1 MAVER
6 NPLLMM
12 EPELQQEMPTSN
24 FDVRGETPSIEA
36 EMLEENI
43 VNFMPTED
51 GGVEVEFGE
60 MEEMMI
66 SGPMGSHFENLAE
79 YLEEEDLD
87 DIGNMVLDSYESD
100 KESREEWEQIF
111 ERGFDLL
118 GLKLEETTEPFDG
131 ACTAVHPLLIESV
144 VKFQSKAS
152 QELFPAGG
160 PVKSQIIGSST
171 IEREKQ
177 AQRVKNFMNYQ
188 LTEQMP
194 EYFEEQER
202 LLFHLPVMGSA
213 FKKIYYDQLLERP
226 VSELVPVDHFYVSYN
241 AKDLRTASRY
251 THLIFRSENDFRKDV
266 VSGMYRDVEL
276 SKPSAPDLPEMTQ
289 KMDEIMGITSGGMDL
304 EDPQYVLLEQHCYLD
319 LPEPYSDPDGI
330 AHPYI
335 VTIEE
340 KSKKVLCIRRNY
352 KEDDPKKEKKLH
364 FIHYKYVPGFGFYGL
379 GLIHFLGNL
388 TMTATTA
395 MRSLIDAG
403 QFANLPGGFKARGVR
418 LVGDNEP
425 IAPGEFKEVESTGID
440 LNKAIVT
447 LPYKEPSQ
455 TLMGMMQFVIGA
467 GQKFADSTEQVIAD
481 SKNSGPVGTTMAL
494 LEASSKFFSAIHKR
508 LHKAQKDEFA
518 VLAQINY
525 DYLPPSYPYEVVG
538 GDQEVFKQDFDGRI
552 DIIPV
557 SDPNIPSSAHR
568 MALGQTGNSACF
580 PDSSRYFQHASP
592 LQRGPDR
599 CKLPKPRRNPTTGP
613 KARAQETRWQTSWPP
628 PRALPIAAFPG
639 QNHEAHIQ
647 FKTAFLKDPG
657 TGANPMM
664 QQIVPILNANI
675 RDHMML
681 MKYQEQDQG
690 MVDGHSG
697 VASDPTD
704 HVRWSWQRPQK
715 EVANANAAM
724 GVAQS
729 PEQQML
735 LLEKERLEFDREKA
749 QAETLKD
756 SAEIALKQ
764 RDMNLR
770 EKENMSDLVMNVG
783 KMETEERRDNLKAL
797 ESAAKLELER
807 DKAEDNSEIKA
818 ADTAMKSLLAMAQK

>member
-6 NPLLMM
+6 NPLEAL
-12 EPELQQEMPTSN
+12 EPELKEEMPVSN
-24 FDVRGETPSIEA
+24 FDVRGDSPSIEA
-36 EMLEENI
+36 EMMEDNI
-43 VNFMPTED
+43 INFMPTDD

-60 MEEMMI
+60 IEEMVI

-79 YLEEEDLD
+79 HLSEEDLTE
-87 DIGNMVLDSYESD
+87 IGQTVYDSYEAD

-160 PVKSQIIGSST
+160 PVKSQIIGAST

-188 LTEQMP
+188 LTQQMP

-241 AKDLRTASRY
+241 AKDLRTADRY
-251 THLIFRSENDFRKDV
+251 THMIFRSVNDYKKDV
-266 VSGMYRDVEL
+266 VSGMYLDIDL
-276 SKPSAPDLPEMTQ
+276 GKPSAPDIPEMTQ
-289 KMDEIMGITSGGMDL
+289 KMDEIMGIASSGMDL

-340 KSKKVLCIRRNY
+340 KSQKVLCIRRNY
-352 KEDDPKKEKKLH
+352 KEGDPKQEKKLH

-395 MRSLIDAG
+395 MRSLVDAG

-425 IAPGEFKEVESTGID
+425 ISPGEFKEVESTGID
-440 LNKAIVT
+440 LNKAIIT

-455 TLMGMMQFVIGA
+455 TLMAMMQFVIGA
-467 GQKFADSTEQVIAD
+467 GQKFADSTEQVLAD

-508 LHKAQKDEFA
+508 LHKAQKDEFE

-525 DYLPPSYPYEVVG
+525 DYLPPAYPYEVVG

-552 DIIPV
+552 DVIPV

-568 MALGQTGNSACF
+568 MALGQLAIQLASQTPPGTFNMPALYREVLTAANF
-580 PDSSRYFQHASP
+580 PNLDEILPPEQKPEPRDP
-592 LQRGPDR
+592 LADIIAATKG
-599 CKLPKPRRNPTTGP
+599 
-613 KARAQETRWQTSWPP
+613 
-628 PRALPIAAFPG
+628 LPIAAFPG

-647 FKTAFLKDPG
+647 FKTSFLKDPA

-664 QQIVPILNANI
+664 KQIVPVINANI
-675 RDHMML
+675 RDHMI
-681 MKYQEQDQG
+681 MKYQEQVLG
-690 MVDGHSG
+690 LVKASG
-697 VASDPTD
+697 VANDPQTTEM
-704 HVRWSWQRPQK
+704 VMAQAAE

-724 GVAQS
+724 GIAQS

-735 LLEKERLEFDREKA
+735 LLEKERLELDKQKA
-749 QAETLKD
+749 EMEAAKD
-756 SAEIALKQ
+756 SADIALKQ
-764 RDMNLR
+764 MDMQLR
-770 EKENMSDLVMNVG
+770 GKENMNDMVMNVG
-783 KMETEERRDNLKAL
+783 KMEADERKDNLKAL
-797 ESAAKLELER
+797 EATAKLELEKQKL
-807 DKAEDNSEIKA
+807 DDDSELKA
-818 ADTAMKSLLAMAQK
+818 ANTAIQTLQAVSKKLGG